1 MPSLLR
7 AVFPVAFVLAG
18 AYVAAVQDTP
28 PVAPA
33 YTLNLDA
40 APAARWGSIFKD
52 RVGTVGW
59 DYTFKPV
66 LDFIHQIVPLS
77 DWQRFDKEL
86 QFAASKIVGGELTDE
101 VKGMYQAAID
111 IGRGNETTVS
121 ELLFFQVFYEILM
134 ECTAILT
141 HDSEGRV
148 VHARNMDM
156 GLTVKNITAQVT
168 WTKGGKPV
176 MVTTQFL
183 G

>member
-1 MPSLLR
+1 
-7 AVFPVAFVLAG
+7 
-18 AYVAAVQDTP
+18 
-28 PVAPA
+28 
-33 YTLNLDA
+33 
-40 APAARWGSIFKD
+40 
-52 RVGTVGW
+52 
-59 DYTFKPV
+59 
-66 LDFIHQIVPLS
+66 
-77 DWQRFDKEL
+77 
-86 QFAASKIVGGELTDE
+86 
-101 VKGMYQAAID
+101 MYQAAID